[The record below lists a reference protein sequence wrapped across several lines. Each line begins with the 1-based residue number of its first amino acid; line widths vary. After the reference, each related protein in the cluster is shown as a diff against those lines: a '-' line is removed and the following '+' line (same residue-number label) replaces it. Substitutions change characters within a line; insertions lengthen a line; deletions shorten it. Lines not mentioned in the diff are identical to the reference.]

1 MKPAE
6 IGLSR
11 VQPAPL
17 IHRFYLWGE
26 DARRPIEWVIMRL
39 VKAGT
44 RIAYHARY
52 CGMCMS
58 HRLFRYVTTTGWY
71 SVGSIEGA

>member
-1 MKPAE
+1 LGFLAYN
-6 IGLSR
+6 LLH
-11 VQPAPL
+11 L

-26 DARRPIEWVIMRL
+26 DARRPIEWVIMRI

-44 RIAYHARY
+44 GSPITPGI
-52 CGMCMS
+52 GMYML

-71 SVGSIEGA
+71 SIGSIEGA